1 MGRILLVE
9 DHDQL
14 HRLLCDVIAH
24 AGHEADCVKTQAEAL
39 ELLAPASHH
48 LVVADVILPDGNGHS
63 IAERAADLGIKSI
76 LMSGHPDE
84 LQALAIQQV
93 IHLAKPFAI
102 REFEQVLEEHVN
114 D

>member
-14 HRLLCDVIAH
+14 HRLLCDVIAQ
-24 AGHEADCVKTQAEAL
+24 AGHEADCVKTEAEAL
-39 ELLAPASHH
+39 SLLRPGSHH
-48 LVVADVILPDGNGHS
+48 LVIADVVLPDGNGH
-63 IAERAADLGIKSI
+63 AVAARAADLGIKSI

-84 LQALAIQQV
+84 LDMLTSRRI

-102 REFEQVLEEHVN
+102 GDFEQVLDEHLEG
-114 D
+114 